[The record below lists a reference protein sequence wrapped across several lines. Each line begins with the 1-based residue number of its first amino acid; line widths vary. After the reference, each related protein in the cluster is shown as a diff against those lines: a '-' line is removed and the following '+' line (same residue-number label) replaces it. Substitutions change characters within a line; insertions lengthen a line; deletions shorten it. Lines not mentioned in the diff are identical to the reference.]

1 MIGKRKEDVIM
12 KEKKAY
18 WKYDRFDK
26 RTNVNY
32 VNVGIYDVDA
42 ISGDG
47 FTMAHWIVSAG
58 SVESAIKYIEEHPEE
73 YDVKSNE
80 HLEASPVFFH
90 ETAYPMPFEF

>member
-18 WKYDRFDK
+18 WKYDRFDA
-26 RTNVNY
+26 RTVH

-42 ISGDG
+42 VDENG
-47 FTMAHWIVSAG
+47 FTNAHWEIHAG
-58 SVESAIKYIEEHPEE
+58 SVESAIKYVEEHPEE
-73 YDVKSNE
+73 YDVRCNE

>member
-1 MIGKRKEDVIM
+1 M

-26 RTNVNY
+26 RTNH
-32 VNVGIYDVDA
+32 VNVGIYIIDAVDEN
-42 ISGDG
+42 GV
-47 FTMAHWIVSAG
+47 TNAHWEIHAW
-58 SVESAIKYIEEHPEE
+58 SVESAIKYVEEHPEE
-73 YDVKSNE
+73 YDVRCNE

>member
-26 RTNVNY
+26 RANY
-32 VNVGIYDVDA
+32 VNINLYDVDA
-42 ISGDG
+42 INGDG

-58 SVESAIKYIEEHPEE
+58 SVESAIKCVEEHPEE
-73 YDVKSNE
+73 YDVRCNE
-80 HLEASPVFFH
+80 LLEASPVFFH

>member
-26 RTNVNY
+26 RANHVNI
-32 VNVGIYDVDA
+32 NLYDVDA

-58 SVESAIKYIEEHPEE
+58 SVESAINYIKDHPEE
-73 YDVKSNE
+73 YIIEWNE

>member
-26 RTNVNY
+26 RTNTNY
-32 VNVGIYDVDA
+32 VNVNLYDVDA
-42 ISGDG
+42 VDENG
-47 FTMAHWIVSAG
+47 FTNAHWEIRAG
-58 SVESAIKYIEEHPEE
+58 SKESAIKYVEHLEE
-73 YDVKSNE
+73 YDLGCNE

>member
-1 MIGKRKEDVIM
+1 M
-12 KEKKAY
+12 KAY

-26 RTNVNY
+26 RAKY

-42 ISGDG
+42 INENG
-47 FTMAHWIVSAG
+47 FTTAHWIVSAE
-58 SVESAIKYIEEHPEE
+58 SVESAIKYVEGCAEAFPI
-73 YDVKSNE
+73 YGGE